1 MTVAALEVGSQVRF
15 EDRSWTVVILEGAR
29 ARLAGSD
36 NSTAT
41 VLVSY
46 LLAAPGFEIVG
57 ALRRRVPP
65 YGLLQ
70 ELPVQARKRAEA
82 WERHVREVETGLPA
96 PGQGGVPRA
105 EFDPAQRTVAE
116 REEAK
121 AAELTVAGQPTSAV
135 TVRRMRSR
143 YREKGL
149 WGLVDQRTARRRSV
163 VGRADERV
171 VAAVIQVLEAQRER
185 SSGTLS
191 RLRRMVGWV
200 LEEAHGPGVVE
211 VPPVTTFNRLVHALA
226 DGHGLLGSAAQQRR
240 RTSRPA
246 PPFTPT
252 VALRPGELVMLDSTP
267 LDVLVVLADGVR
279 GPVELSIALDVATRS
294 ICAAVVRP
302 VGTRS
307 VDAAVLL
314 AQMVTPMR
322 MRAGWEAALAM
333 SRSVIPYER
342 LVSLDARLEGA
353 AARPVIMPE
362 TVVVDQGRVFVS
374 GSFIA
379 ACESLGVSVQPAP
392 PANGPAKGH
401 VERTF
406 RTIGDRFS
414 QYVAGYTGSDVTRRG
429 TRVEDEACWTLAQVQ
444 ELLDEWIVA
453 DWQHRPHASL
463 RHPLAPKLT
472 VSPNEMWGALVG
484 VTGYVP
490 VSLSAD
496 DYIELMPVK
505 RVAVNDYGIRFDYR
519 TYDHKVL
526 NPHRGYRSAAPDGR
540 WEVHHNPYDPNQIW
554 VRLPSGW

>member
-1 MTVAALEVGSQVRF
+1 MTTAVLEVGSQVRF
-15 EDRSWTVVILEGAR
+15 EHRFWTVVMLEGAR
-29 ARLAGSD
+29 ARLVDSD

-41 VLVSY
+41 VLVNY
-46 LLAAPGFEIVG
+46 LFATPDFEVVG
-57 ALRRRVPP
+57 APRRQVPP
-65 YGLLQ
+65 FGLLE
-70 ELPVQARKRAEA
+70 ELPVQARERAEA

-96 PGQGGVPRA
+96 PGQDGAPRA
-105 EFDPAQRTVAE
+105 AFDPAQRTLAE

-121 AAELTVAGQPTSAV
+121 AAELTAAGQPTSAV
-135 TVRRMRSR
+135 TVRRMRAR

-149 WGLVDQRTARRRSV
+149 WGLVDQRAARRRSV

-171 VAAVIQVLEAQRER
+171 VAAITQVLEAQQGR

-200 LEEAHGPGVVE
+200 LEETHGPGVVE
-211 VPPVTTFNRLVHALA
+211 VPPVTTFNRMVHALA

-240 RTSRPA
+240 RTSRPT

-252 VALRPGELVMLDSTP
+252 VTLRPGELVMLDSTP
-267 LDVLVVLADGVR
+267 LDVLVVLADGVTGR
-279 GPVELSIALDVATRS
+279 VELPIALDVATRS

-302 VGTRS
+302 MGTRS

-322 MRAGWEAALAM
+322 MRAGWETALAM

-342 LVSLDARLEGA
+342 LVSLDARLEGT

-362 TVVVDQGRVFVS
+362 TVVVDQGAVFVS
-374 GSFIA
+374 GSFVA

-414 QYVAGYTGSDVTRRG
+414 QYVAGYSGSDVTRRG
-429 TRVEDEACWTLAQVQ
+429 TRVKDEACWTLAQVQ
-444 ELLDEWIVA
+444 DLLDEW
-453 DWQHRPHASL
+453 
-463 RHPLAPKLT
+463 
-472 VSPNEMWGALVG
+472 LVPFFAHSWFG
-484 VTGYVP
+484 
-490 VSLSAD
+490 
-496 DYIELMPVK
+496 
-505 RVAVNDYGIRFDYR
+505 
-519 TYDHKVL
+519 
-526 NPHRGYRSAAPDGR
+526 
-540 WEVHHNPYDPNQIW
+540 
-554 VRLPSGW
+554 